1 MVFPKSRE
9 LTLTFVSSQNTIQQS
24 TKPSAASQEFVPIKE
39 IRDGIVILKD
49 NSLRAILM
57 TSSQNFALKSEQEQT
72 AILLQF
78 QNFLNSLD
86 FSVQMFIQSRRL
98 DIRPYIALLEERE
111 KEQSSDL
118 MKIQVREYSNF
129 IKKFT
134 ETVNIMTKTF
144 FVVVPFSPSVFEK
157 GSSPLAGLLPKQKNN
172 IEVTSREVFEEHRTQ
187 LEQRIAVVEQG
198 LLRTGVRVVQLGTEE
213 VIELFYK
220 IFNPEETEKPIPLG
234 N

>member
-1 MVFPKSRE
+1 MPPQ
-9 LTLTFVSSQNTIQQS
+9 TPNTQQ

-49 NSLRAILM
+49 DSLRAILM
-57 TSSQNFALKSEQEQT
+57 TSSQNFALKSEDEQT
-72 AILLQF
+72 ATLLQF

-98 DIRPYIALLEERE
+98 DIRPYVALLEERE
-111 KEQSSDL
+111 KEQTSDL
-118 MKIQVREYSNF
+118 MKIQVREYINF
-129 IKKFT
+129 VKKFT

-144 FVVVPFSPSVFEK
+144 FVVVPFSPSVLQK
-157 GSSPLAGLLPKQKNN
+157 GSSPLLGLFPKQKDAY
-172 IEVTSREVFEEHRTQ
+172 ETTPREAFEEYRTQ

-220 IFNPEETEKPIPLG
+220 IFNPEEMEKPIPLG